1 MRREALLGLAAGL
14 GAVLLVC
21 VVLGVGRART
31 ELYGGSHPSS
41 SQTSPRVRLGDGCG
55 ERAGRQGQERW
66 LCLGR
71 SRRLAGIR
79 CLTGIPHFVYF
90 FADGA
95 GHDPTI
101 PSPIQSYSSYGIRE
115 ATADN
120 DGMSG
125 QLFCN
130 SRNGDCDQRV
140 QVGTAGL
147 WKRAAQDVS
156 RLGSPQPRTRL
167 LREPED
173 GTPLWG
179 HPSQPLLS
187 GAHVRQVLTP
197 ASLTHHPCG
206 GPRPPLPPPPPHYD
220 GEGVS

>member
-1 MRREALLGLAAGL
+1 MARGQNIRGEA
-14 GAVLLVC
+14 GARKVALPTTEQAV
-21 VVLGVGRART
+21 GEAVGRNP
-31 ELYGGSHPSS
+31 LSDWDP
-41 SQTSPRVRLGDGCG
+41 PF
-55 ERAGRQGQERW
+55 RA
-66 LCLGR
+66 
-71 SRRLAGIR
+71 
-79 CLTGIPHFVYF
+79 F

-187 GAHVRQVLTP
+187 GAHVHQVLTP

-206 GPRPPLPPPPPHYD
+206 GPRPPLPPPPPQTT
-220 GEGVS
+220 GRVCREGRRL